1 MTEPTEANQESTA
14 QSQAAPSQAAPA
26 SEPRWQPLSSVDRRV
41 AGVLAEKAKTTPDAY
56 PLSLNAVCTGCNQK
70 SNRAPI
76 MQLEPD
82 DVEES
87 LDRLREMGAVGI
99 VQGYG
104 RVSKYRHYLY
114 DWLGVDKLEMAVLT
128 ELLLRGD
135 QTEGELR
142 GRAARM
148 EHIAGL
154 SELRPILTSL
164 KSKGLVIPLT
174 PEGRGHTVTHSL
186 YQPRELERLK
196 ERYGSGAAAAGS
208 PATSGRIAPATPIQA
223 TQMAQQPVSA
233 QPLAAESSAA
243 GDVIE
248 ALRRELTELRGQI
261 AQMRSDIDDVAA
273 KLRDTES
280 QLQELKDA
288 LGA

>member
-1 MTEPTEANQESTA
+1 MDETDAIAKPQ
-14 QSQAAPSQAAPA
+14 
-26 SEPRWQPLSSVDRRV
+26 WQPLGSKDRRV
-41 AGVLAEKAKTTPDAY
+41 IGVLAEKAKTTPDAY

-70 SNRAPI
+70 SNRSPV

-114 DWLGVDKLEMAVLT
+114 DWLGVDKLEMAVVV

-135 QTEGELR
+135 QTVGELR

-148 EHIAGL
+148 EPIAGL
-154 SELRPILTSL
+154 AELRPILASL
-164 KSKGLVIPLT
+164 KSKGLVIYLT
-174 PEGRGHTVTHSL
+174 PEGRGHTVTHGL
-186 YQPRELERLK
+186 YKPQELERLK
-196 ERYGSGAAAAGS
+196 QRYAGTPTQTPTQPPTQTPTQPASTHQPPAVQPQAVQEVAVREVAPNNDAVAA
-208 PATSGRIAPATPIQA
+208 
-223 TQMAQQPVSA
+223 
-233 QPLAAESSAA
+233 LA
-243 GDVIE
+243 
-248 ALRRELTELRGQI
+248 RELGELRGQ
-261 AQMRSDIDDVAA
+261 VA
-273 KLRDTES
+273 
-280 QLQELKDA
+280 QLQTDLEEVAGTLRQTQNELQDLKDA